1 MRRKSTRTNLDDVR
15 IDLQLLDDGK
25 VGLAKQGD
33 QILHLIED
41 DDKVAR
47 VGAQVADKLT
57 H

>member
-15 IDLQLLDDGK
+15 IDLQLLDDGT

-33 QILHLIED
+33 QILHLIKD
-41 DDKVAR
+41 DVKVAW
-47 VGAQVADKLT
+47 VGAQVADKLA